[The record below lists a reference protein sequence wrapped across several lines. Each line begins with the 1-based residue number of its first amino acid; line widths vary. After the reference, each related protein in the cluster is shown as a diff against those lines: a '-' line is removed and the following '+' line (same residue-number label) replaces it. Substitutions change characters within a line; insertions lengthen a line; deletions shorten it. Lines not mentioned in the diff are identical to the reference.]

1 LRGARRVSARAA
13 RAEGERGGGG
23 EGGEK
28 KRGHVRSKGEE
39 LLGDEKVERKLE
51 MFK

>member
-1 LRGARRVSARAA
+1 VSARAA

-28 KRGHVRSKGEE
+28 KRGRGQGHVRSKGEE
-39 LLGDEKVERKLE
+39 LLGGEKVERK
-51 MFK
+51 